1 MMLFFSIVLSGVLL
15 AQTPAAHAQP
25 FAPPVGWTQMPS
37 YMLGE
42 SVTWESASQTQG
54 NMIMIARSRS
64 QASISPAA
72 MQRFLTSF
80 FPAIVRAFAG
90 PNAMHSV
97 HFSTEKATICGS
109 PGSVMRVQLPGGNVR
124 NEMIFESSGSSL
136 YVIIY
141 TYTNAPTADHYLRTL
156 CPPSSQ
162 DLASIAPPPG
172 WKMKV
177 ALHSIAQWWGP
188 NPGDMLIE
196 SQGPVMPT
204 LESLFDL
211 QVQTRGSSQQS
222 LMRVSRKSVT
232 QTCGAPAMEANI
244 STNLQGIHSQSDI
257 LVVQSATSSYSV
269 MYSTSQQTPDPAVL
283 AAMHAFCPS

>member
-1 MMLFFSIVLSGVLL
+1 MTQLLSIVLSGVLL
-15 AQTPAAHAQP
+15 AQTSAAHGQP

-37 YMLGE
+37 YMLGD

-54 NMIMIARSRS
+54 NMIMIARTRAQGSM
-64 QASISPAA
+64 SPAA
-72 MQRFLTSF
+72 MQRFFSGF

-90 PNAMHSV
+90 PNALHSV
-97 HFSTEKATICGS
+97 HFSNEKATICGV
-109 PGSVMRVQLPGGNVR
+109 PASVMHVQVPGGNTR
-124 NEMIFESSGSSL
+124 NEMIFESGGSSL
-136 YVIIY
+136 FVIIY
-141 TYTNAPTADHYLRTL
+141 TYTGAATADHYLRTL
-156 CPPSSQ
+156 CPMSSQ

-172 WKMKV
+172 WKAKADERM
-177 ALHSIAQWWGP
+177 IAQWWGP

-204 LESLFDL
+204 LDSLFDL
-211 QVQTRGSSQQS
+211 QAQTRASA
-222 LMRVSRKSVT
+222 LLRVSRKRVT
-232 QTCGAPAMEANI
+232 QSCGAPAMEANI

-257 LVVQSATSSYSV
+257 LVVQSATASYSV